1 MPHAAQASPARKR
14 HSRPRRGGRLAGL
27 ACLVCF
33 ALSPPASAQQRPDP
47 DFDTTVVRPA
57 FLERHPRVVVDEAHH
72 EFHTAGGRYR
82 AFAGLLRSDGCDVR
96 PGLVPFTPESLR
108 GTDVLVIANALGHDD
123 MSHPDASRP
132 AFTAAECHAVLDRV
146 REGGALLLIADHAPM
161 GAAARCLGDSLG
173 VDMRSGYTMDPGRAR
188 GAALGILTFTAG
200 AGLDESHPIV
210 MGRDSSER
218 VRTVVTFTG
227 QSLAG
232 PANATVLLALSD
244 RAEDQ
249 MVGLGE
255 AGPRVPASKRR
266 PAAGRAQ
273 GLAFMLG
280 RGRVV
285 VLGEAAMMSAQ
296 VAGPLRAKMGMNRPG
311 SDDRQFAL
319 NIVRWLAGAPGP
331 HD

>member
-1 MPHAAQASPARKR
+1 MLSTPSRRRWPGRFPA
-14 HSRPRRGGRLAGL
+14 L
-27 ACLVCF
+27 ACVVCL
-33 ALSPPASAQQRPDP
+33 AVAPPVSAQQRPDP

-57 FLERHPRVVVDEAHH
+57 FTGRHPRVVVDEAHH

-96 PGLVPFTPESLR
+96 PGLVPFTPGSLR

-132 AFTAAECHAVLDRV
+132 AFTAAECHAVLEHV

-188 GAALGILTFTAG
+188 GPALGILTFTPG
-200 AGLDESHPIV
+200 HGLDGSHPIV

-227 QSLAG
+227 ESLAG
-232 PANATVLLALSD
+232 PANATVLLGLSD

-255 AGPRVPASKRR
+255 AGPRVPASRRR

-273 GLAFMLG
+273 GLAFTLG

-296 VAGPLRAKMGMNRPG
+296 VAGPMRAKMGMNRPG

-319 NIVRWLAGAPGP
+319 NIVRWLAGLPGP
-331 HD
+331 RD

>member
-1 MPHAAQASPARKR
+1 MA
-14 HSRPRRGGRLAGL
+14 LAG
-27 ACLVCF
+27 
-33 ALSPPASAQQRPDP
+33 PADAQQRPDP

-57 FLERHPRVVVDEAHH
+57 FVDRHPRVVVDEAHH

-82 AFAGLLRSDGCDVR
+82 PFAGLLRSDGCDVR
-96 PGLVPFTPESLR
+96 PGLVPFGPQALR
-108 GTDVLVIANALGHDD
+108 GVDVLVIANALGHAD
-123 MSHPDASRP
+123 MSHPDASRD
-132 AFTAAECHAVLDRV
+132 AFTPEECHAVLEWLRA
-146 REGGALLLIADHAPM
+146 GGALLLIADHAPM
-161 GAAARCLGDSLG
+161 GAAARVLGDSLG
-173 VDMRSGYTMDPGRAR
+173 VDMRSGYTMDPERAR
-188 GAALGILTFTAG
+188 GAGPSILTFTPG
-200 AGLDESHPIV
+200 RGLEERHPIV
-210 MGRDSSER
+210 LGRDSSER

-232 PANATVLLALSD
+232 PSNATVLLALSD

-255 AGPRVPASKRR
+255 AGRQVPASRRR

-273 GLAFMLG
+273 GLAFTLG

-296 VAGPLRAKMGMNRPG
+296 VAGPMRAKMGMNRPG

-319 NIVRWLAGAPGP
+319 NIVRWLTGALAPR
-331 HD
+331 D